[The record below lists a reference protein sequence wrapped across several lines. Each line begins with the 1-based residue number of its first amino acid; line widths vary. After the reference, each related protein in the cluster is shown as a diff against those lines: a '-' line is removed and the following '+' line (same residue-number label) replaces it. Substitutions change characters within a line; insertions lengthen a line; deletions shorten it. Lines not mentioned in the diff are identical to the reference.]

1 MALAR
6 VGSTQQ
12 EIATRVGVTHAAV
25 NQWLSGQTRPS
36 AQKRQTIAGIYGIAP
51 DLWEHATSDPPAPER
66 PAPAAERDHAPRE
79 RAPRERPADGVL
91 GKAHRLEQM
100 AHELM
105 ERVQADPNATPLEQA
120 RVMASVAATL
130 NLIAKITGQ
139 FELGARIMR
148 LPMWRKIER
157 AIADALQPF
166 PEAAAAVAEAMRR
179 LEDEHSRTH

>member
-1 MALAR
+1 M
-6 VGSTQQ
+6 GSTQE
-12 EIATRVGVTHAAV
+12 EIASRLGVTRVAV
-25 NQWLSGQTRPS
+25 SQWLSGATRPAPSKRS
-36 AQKRQTIAGIYGIAP
+36 AIAEVYGIAP
-51 DLWEHATSDPPAPER
+51 ELWEHASSDPPAPDR
-66 PAPAAERDHAPRE
+66 PAPTAEREHAARE

-139 FELGARIMR
+139 YELGARIMR
-148 LPMWRKIER
+148 LPMWRRIER